1 MLRQLADP
9 ANAITGTGLVL
20 SVVGISLALVG
31 QPEAGVAVA
40 LWALLADHL
49 DGVVAKR
56 TRGRAPETGE
66 VGKNLDSLA
75 DLVSAGV
82 FPAVT
87 LIGVGQGSL
96 LSVVAAATL
105 VLASALRL
113 SYFNVF
119 GSPGGRFI
127 GVPTTYALPVTAVMF
142 LARPLIPAGAFPD
155 LLALAL
161 FALAALHVA
170 PVRIPKTAGA
180 MYVVVTVFCVAAS
193 LALAFGPW
201 RVGKTPDLR
210 PGQAEISEPAA
221 PGLSPSPTSLVLNV
235 PRR

>member
-9 ANAITGTGLVL
+9 ANAITGTGLAL
-20 SVVGISLALVG
+20 SVIGISLTLAG
-31 QPEAGVAVA
+31 RPEAGVAVT

-56 TRGRAPETGE
+56 TRGRAVETGE

-75 DLVSAGV
+75 DLVSAGI

-87 LIGVGQGSL
+87 LIVVGQGSL
-96 LSVVAAATL
+96 LSIVAAATL

-127 GVPTTYALPVTAVMF
+127 GVPTTYAVPLTAILF
-142 LARPLIPAGAFPD
+142 LLRPLIAEQVFP
-155 LLALAL
+155 LFFAAAVIVLAV
-161 FALAALHVA
+161 LHVA
-170 PVRIPKTAGA
+170 PLSVPKTQGA
-180 MYVVVTVFCVAAS
+180 MYAVVTAFCVASSLLLAS
-193 LALAFGPW
+193 RTLG
-201 RVGKTPDLR
+201 
-210 PGQAEISEPAA
+210 
-221 PGLSPSPTSLVLNV
+221 
-235 PRR
+235 

>member
-1 MLRQLADP
+1 MLRQLVDP
-9 ANAITGTGLVL
+9 ANAITGIGLVL
-20 SVVGISLALVG
+20 SVIGISFVLAG
-31 QPEAGVAVA
+31 QLEIGVAIA

-56 TRGRAPETGE
+56 TIGRASETGE

-75 DLVSAGV
+75 DLVSAGI

-87 LIGVGQGSL
+87 LIAVGQGSL
-96 LSVVAAATL
+96 LSIAAAATL
-105 VLASALRL
+105 SLASALRL

-142 LARPLIPAGAFPD
+142 LARPFIPAVAFPE
-155 LLALAL
+155 LLAFVVLAI
-161 FALAALHVA
+161 AALHVT

-180 MYVVVTVFCVAAS
+180 MYLVVTVFCVAAS

-201 RVGKTPDLR
+201 RVGQTPWLR
-210 PGQAEISEPAA
+210 AGQAENLASQP
-221 PGLSPSPTSLVLNV
+221 PTDLVMNV
-235 PRR
+235 PGR